1 MKAIKFFA
9 ALFMLFAVSA
19 SVNAQELDKAS
30 QKALKKQ
37 IKELKSEGWKVNPG
51 QLPLETQLTRAFK
64 SQVDGEMIT
73 GEGKSTGTV
82 YDAAKT
88 QAITVAKTMLAGQL
102 RTDLTQS
109 LKAELANQ
117 ESSTGDPISKAEAIV
132 KMQGRSIDQH
142 LTRPKVLMECY
153 RKLPDGKI
161 EVQVTLGIPGDTLD
175 KLTKVAMEQA
185 RQADFQKKIDA
196 VE

>member
-142 LTRPKVLMECY
+142 LTRPT
-153 RKLPDGKI
+153 RHSW
-161 EVQVTLGIPGDTLD
+161 
-175 KLTKVAMEQA
+175 
-185 RQADFQKKIDA
+185 
-196 VE
+196 

>member
-175 KLTKVAMEQA
+175 KLTKAAMEQA